1 MRKKISSFLAYGFI
15 LCALTGC
22 STLENNHRQKEP
34 MMTSYMMGDNAQTL
48 SLVGK
53 KLKEPAWY
61 NSSVINTGDELVWR
75 LEAGSLNFNLGNY
88 QEAIDQLKRAEE
100 LIEEYD
106 DRALISLRDLST
118 EAATAVTNLNAL
130 PYRGLCRDRIAL
142 SIYKSLAYLG
152 NGDESAFRA
161 QLNRLRNEQ
170 KRVKDDYDKYFDA
183 DKKQMDATLDSHK
196 DVAKKVKSDASPEAM
211 AANEKN
217 EQFSVGWNE
226 AKAIGDKGYGDFM
239 NPAAIFLSGLG
250 SVRDGNF
257 DNARI
262 DFERLCKAMPN
273 NPIFKRYY
281 VTSLVKAGRE
291 IPSDYKGVKPFDFPL
306 DHDCVYVIAA
316 HGRTAAFRQ
325 IDIYFPIMFAFP
337 VCEYY
342 PAPFSFVSVGA
353 DGQAHQAVPLADM
366 DAIHSQE
373 FTTRLPAMIIR
384 TITSTLIKE
393 AAYFAA
399 LESLHNSDLPSER
412 RHAAELAVSL
422 GGAAYRIAMNTA
434 DTRSWEILPKEFLLT
449 QFPMP
454 QNRTLT
460 IQLTGQI
467 QQNLAVDIP
476 ADSRSAILYINAPS
490 PYNVSCQVLPIKSK

>member
-1 MRKKISSFLAYGFI
+1 MA
-15 LCALTGC
+15 A
-22 STLENNHRQKEP
+22 
-34 MMTSYMMGDNAQTL
+34 YMMGDNAQTL
-48 SLVGK
+48 LLVNK

-61 NSSVINTGDELVWR
+61 NSSVVNTGDEIVWR

-88 QEAIDQLKRAEE
+88 QEAIDQLTEVE
-100 LIEEYD
+100 CLIEEYD
-106 DRALISLRDLST
+106 ERALISLRDMGS

-152 NGDESAFRA
+152 NGNEDAFRA
-161 QLNRLRNEQ
+161 QLNRLRNLQ

-183 DKKQMDATLDSHK
+183 DKQQMDATLDSHK
-196 DVAKKVKSDASPEAM
+196 NIATKVNDNASPEAL
-211 AANEKN
+211 AASDQNQ
-217 EQFSVGWNE
+217 QFAIGWNE

-273 NPIFKRYY
+273 NPLFKRYY

-291 IPSDYKGVKPFDFPL
+291 IPSAYAGVAPFEFPL
-306 DHDCVYVIAA
+306 DHDCVYVIVA

-325 IDIYFPIMFAFP
+325 IAIYFPVMFAFP

-342 PAPFSFVSVGA
+342 PAPFSFITVGA
-353 DGQAHQAVPLADM
+353 DGKAHQAVPLSDM

-373 FTTRLPAMIIR
+373 FTTRLPALIIR
-384 TITSTLIKE
+384 TVTSTLIKE
-393 AAYFAA
+393 AANIAA
-399 LESLHNSDLPSER
+399 YEAVHHSNMSFEHRLI
-412 RHAAELAVSL
+412 AELAVL
-422 GGAAYRIAMNTA
+422 IGGAAYRATVNTA

-454 QNRTLT
+454 QNRTLSV
-460 IQLTGQI
+460 QLNGQV
-467 QQNLAVDIP
+467 QQNLTVDIP
-476 ADSRSAILYINAPS
+476 AGSRSAILYVNAPS